1 MAFLGKTFD
10 VNTLPEGNSGG
21 FEPLPPGWYSST
33 ISGAELRATKDGTGE
48 YIAVRYEITGPSHQG
63 RIVFGNLNIKNK
75 NPKAEVIAHQQL
87 GDICRAIGLTQVSDS
102 DELIGGQLFI
112 KLKIREQEGY
122 DPSNDIAGWK
132 SLGSSLS
139 SADSASAPATAAANG
154 ASKAPWAR

>member
-21 FEPLPPGWYSST
+21 FEPLPPGWYSAT
-33 ISGAELRATKDGTGE
+33 ISGAELRETKDGTGE

-75 NPKAEVIAHQQL
+75 NPKAEAIAYQQL

-132 SLGSSLS
+132 ALGSSLP
-139 SADSASAPATAAANG
+139 AAAAAPATASANG